1 MKSKKTENILT
12 FIPKDQKTIFVPKI
26 KRTEFNYIEL
36 SIISIII
43 LILNFGILYAV
54 KEFTLSKDI
63 SVIKSQI
70 SEIDSKNQNI
80 YPAEGI
86 VETIKGYSVF

>member
-43 LILNFGILYAV
+43 LILIL
-54 KEFTLSKDI
+54 
-63 SVIKSQI
+63 
-70 SEIDSKNQNI
+70 
-80 YPAEGI
+80 
-86 VETIKGYSVF
+86 